1 MSETPWRDDPLYGG
15 MPDEAAKRSWLA
27 SERRKAEVIQH
38 PNQKAP
44 PTEGEPRFK
53 FRLLR
58 DIRAEPPK
66 KDWPIKGVFAP
77 GETSAWIAP
86 PGKLKSA
93 LIGEASFA
101 IASNLPD
108 WHGYRVKRS
117 GAVIYFALE
126 RVSLVER
133 RLLAEPTTI
142 NIVSRDE
149 VDICDTQSK
158 SRGWA
163 KGLHLIRSVVSE
175 AILESG
181 KDHRVGLDGPIVKA
195 VPLHTP
201 RRLHKRQYVGT
212 GDGDREAAERK
223 AWSRNL
229 KAAQDNRLISG
240 EMHQGQE
247 LIWFSSN
254 KP

>member
-1 MSETPWRDDPLYGG
+1 MT
-15 MPDEAAKRSWLA
+15 K
-27 SERRKAEVIQH
+27 
-38 PNQKAP
+38 
-44 PTEGEPRFK
+44 
-53 FRLLR
+53 
-58 DIRAEPPK
+58 
-66 KDWPIKGVFAP
+66 
-77 GETSAWIAP
+77 
-86 PGKLKSA
+86 
-93 LIGEASFA
+93 
-101 IASNLPD
+101 
-108 WHGYRVKRS
+108 
-117 GAVIYFALE
+117 
-126 RVSLVER
+126 
-133 RLLAEPTTI
+133 
-142 NIVSRDE
+142 
-149 VDICDTQSK
+149 SK

-201 RRLHKRQYVGT
+201 RRLHKRRYVGT